1 MSRNRSFKSFVIV
14 LLLAA
19 LAAAQDVA
27 SFEKRTTV
35 KKLDNGLT
43 VVICERPEAPV
54 FSFFTHVDAGSVQ
67 DPLGQTGLA
76 HMFEHMAFKGT
87 DKIGTK
93 DYAAEKVALEKVEQT
108 YAAYI
113 AERDKPVG
121 RDEKKLK
128 DLEKAWKDAVAE
140 ADKYVKPNEFPQ
152 IVEING
158 GEDLN
163 ANTSDDETN
172 YFYSFPENRLE
183 LWAYLESE
191 RFLHPVMREFYKER
205 NVVIEE
211 RRMRVDSNPIGR
223 LLEQFTTAAF
233 QAHEYHRPTI
243 GWMSDLNSFSATDAK
258 KFFDEYYI
266 PSNMVVTV
274 VGDVKASE
282 TMPIIEKYFGRIP
295 SRPRPDE
302 RTTTEPPQNAERR
315 VVLQDMSQ
323 PLYLEGYHRPDYRSP
338 DDAVYDAIAD
348 LMSSGRTSRLYR
360 ALVRDKKIA
369 ADSAGFTGLPGNK
382 YPHLFAFYAFPLPG
396 HKPEEMADAIHVEI
410 EKLKN
415 EDISDEELKM
425 IKTRA
430 KANLDPQPG
439 QQRRP
444 GQQSGFIPGALRRLA
459 RTVPLRWT
467 ASTKSPKRTFAA
479 WLIKLLFQPIVQWE
493 LSKPS
498 PLLQQR
504 TKKEERNENSSPAHS
519 PFDSSCHQRG
529 SSASRCASDELAAD
543 SDSASARVSSS
554 GAEAHRTAEWHG
566 DLSSGRPRTPGH
578 RWHRTHPRRLAVRA
592 REQSRNAGYLR
603 RSLAHRWNQ
612 GANRGSTRRLP

>member
-1 MSRNRSFKSFVIV
+1 MIRRTMIRRSLKPFAIA
-14 LLLAA
+14 LMLTG

-43 VVICERPEAPV
+43 IVICERPEARV

-87 DKIGTK
+87 DKIGTT
-93 DYAAEKVALEKVEQT
+93 DYAAEKVALEKVEQV

-113 AERDKPVG
+113 AERDKPG
-121 RDEKKLK
+121 RDEQKLK
-128 DLEKAWKDAVAE
+128 ELQKAWMDAVAE
-140 ADKYVKPNEFPQ
+140 ANKYVKPNEFPQ
-152 IVEING
+152 IVENNG

-163 ANTSDDETN
+163 ANTADDETN

-243 GWMSDLNSFSATDAK
+243 GWMSDLNTFSATDAK
-258 KFFDEYYI
+258 KFFDKYYI
-266 PSNMVVTV
+266 PSNMVVAV

-282 TMPIIEKYFGRIP
+282 TMPVIEKYFGRIP
-295 SRPRPDE
+295 SRPKPDE

-315 VVLQDMSQ
+315 VILQDMSQ

-348 LMSSGRTSRLYR
+348 LMSNGRTSRLYR

-396 HKPEEMADAIHVEI
+396 HKPDEMADAIHVEI

-430 KANLDPQPG
+430 KANLIRGLGSNEGLANDLAIYQARYDDWRELFRSVDRIDKVSKADI
-439 QQRRP
+439 RRVAKQTFVP
-444 GQQSGFIPGALRRLA
+444 TN
-459 RTVPLRWT
+459 RTVGIIE
-467 ASTKSPKRTFAA
+467 TKVAA
-479 WLIKLLFQPIVQWE
+479 P
-493 LSKPS
+493 
-498 PLLQQR
+498 
-504 TKKEERNENSSPAHS
+504 
-519 PFDSSCHQRG
+519 
-529 SSASRCASDELAAD
+529 AAD
-543 SDSASARVSSS
+543 QQG
-554 GAEAHRTAEWHG
+554 GA
-566 DLSSGRPRTPGH
+566 
-578 RWHRTHPRRLAVRA
+578 
-592 REQSRNAGYLR
+592 Q
-603 RSLAHRWNQ
+603 
-612 GANRGSTRRLP
+612 

>member
-1 MSRNRSFKSFVIV
+1 MSYNRFLKSFAIV
-14 LLLAA
+14 LVLAA
-19 LAAAQDVA
+19 VAAAQDLA

-35 KKLDNGLT
+35 KTLDNGLT

-87 DKIGTK
+87 DKIGTT
-93 DYAAEKVALEKVEQT
+93 DYPAEKVALEKVEQV

-121 RDEKKLK
+121 RDDQKVKELQ
-128 DLEKAWKDAVAE
+128 KAWMDAVTDAN
-140 ADKYVKPNEFPQ
+140 KYVKPNEFPQ
-152 IVEING
+152 IVEMNG

-243 GWMSDLNSFSATDAK
+243 GWISDLNTFSATDAK
-258 KFFDEYYI
+258 KFFDKYYI
-266 PSNMVVTV
+266 PSNMVVAV

-282 TMPIIEKYFGRIP
+282 TMPVIEKYFGRIP
-295 SRPRPDE
+295 SRAKPDE

-315 VVLQDMSQ
+315 VILQDMSQ
-323 PLYLEGYHRPDYRSP
+323 PLYLEGYHRPDYRSA

-348 LMSSGRTSRLYR
+348 LMSNGRTSRLYR

-369 ADSAGFTGLPGNK
+369 ADSAGFSGLPGNK

-396 HKPEEMADAIHVEI
+396 HKPDEMAAAIHVEI

-415 EDISDEELKM
+415 EDITDEELKM

-430 KANLDPQPG
+430 KANLIRSLGSNEGLANNLAIYQSRYDDWRELFRSVDRIDKVSKADI
-439 QQRRP
+439 RRVATQTFVP
-444 GQQSGFIPGALRRLA
+444 TN
-459 RTVPLRWT
+459 RTVGIIETRVAP
-467 ASTKSPKRTFAA
+467 P
-479 WLIKLLFQPIVQWE
+479 
-493 LSKPS
+493 
-498 PLLQQR
+498 
-504 TKKEERNENSSPAHS
+504 PA
-519 PFDSSCHQRG
+519 DQKG
-529 SSASRCASDELAAD
+529 
-543 SDSASARVSSS
+543 
-554 GAEAHRTAEWHG
+554 GA
-566 DLSSGRPRTPGH
+566 
-578 RWHRTHPRRLAVRA
+578 
-592 REQSRNAGYLR
+592 Q
-603 RSLAHRWNQ
+603 
-612 GANRGSTRRLP
+612 